1 MSRVR
6 KIKKSI
12 QSIWADS
19 TRTFAR
25 TPREFTLKDWKNALV
40 ETKNAIRSKRISI
53 LAAGVAYFLTF
64 AVFPAIAAMV
74 AVLSF
79 VLSESQLTAAVKAFE
94 TFLPTD
100 IANLISTQLAAAL
113 ENPSSSA
120 LIVIFGILIALFS
133 LSGAVSNSIKA
144 TNSIYEV
151 SEMRRFVSL
160 RLISTGFIVAA
171 GIITI
176 IVVSLLVLNETF
188 LVSIGVPQWVA
199 WTILVVRWVIIA
211 AVVTVG
217 LAAFYRYAPNRK
229 NPHWQWVTWGSLIA
243 TLLWLI
249 GTTLFFIYARFFAH
263 YTEAYSVFAGIIVL
277 MIWLNLTSF
286 AVLLGAAINF
296 KLENQTRAKTSR

>member
-1 MSRVR
+1 MR

-40 ETKNAIRSKRISI
+40 ETKNAIRSKKISI

-199 WTILVVRWVIIA
+199 WTILVVRWIIIA

-296 KLENQTRAKTSR
+296 KLENQTRAKTSK

>member
-40 ETKNAIRSKRISI
+40 ETKNAIRSKKISI

-199 WTILVVRWVIIA
+199 WTILVVRWIIIA

>member
-1 MSRVR
+1 MR

>member
-1 MSRVR
+1 MR

-40 ETKNAIRSKRISI
+40 ETKNAIRSKKISI

>member
-1 MSRVR
+1 MR

-40 ETKNAIRSKRISI
+40 ETKNAIRSKKISI

-199 WTILVVRWVIIA
+199 WTILVVRWIIIA

>member
-1 MSRVR
+1 MR

-12 QSIWADS
+12 QSLWGDS
-19 TRTFAR
+19 RRTFAR

-229 NPHWQWVTWGSLIA
+229 NPNWQWVTWGSLIA

>member
-1 MSRVR
+1 MR

-40 ETKNAIRSKRISI
+40 ETKNAIRSKKISI

-151 SEMRRFVSL
+151 SEMRRFISL

-199 WTILVVRWVIIA
+199 WTILVVRWVVVA

-296 KLENQTRAKTSR
+296 KLENQTRAKTSK

>member
-1 MSRVR
+1 MR

-40 ETKNAIRSKRISI
+40 ETKNAIRSKKISI

-151 SEMRRFVSL
+151 SEMRKFASL

-199 WTILVVRWVIIA
+199 WTILVVRWVIVA